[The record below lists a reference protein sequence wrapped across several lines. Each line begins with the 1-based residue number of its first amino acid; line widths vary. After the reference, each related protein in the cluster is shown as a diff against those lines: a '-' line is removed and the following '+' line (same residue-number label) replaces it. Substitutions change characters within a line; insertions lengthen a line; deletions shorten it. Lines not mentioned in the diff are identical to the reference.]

1 MMGGANVADVFN
13 TGFDARLEAVFRKAA
28 RLLPGDLGHHLLA
41 LVSPE
46 SLAIM
51 AGVIAIW
58 AASHFAGVGE
68 IADVALL
75 IGGWLTIGASAIA
88 GCRKL
93 LSFASA
99 TRSARTEADL
109 DRAAGDLADAITI
122 LGVDVALGLLF
133 RGRPKGIF
141 SHSYKGPLPPMRQA
155 MRVMPRAGPMS
166 RYEFQVSYTRGLE
179 IGKGGTNPLTNVAR
193 IGRDWLP
200 GSGSL
205 SASVRGV
212 RQAAHHEVVH
222 LWLNRTFSMFGRP
235 TLYTRLGA
243 YKRSFMLRYLE
254 EAVAE
259 ARSQR
264 HVPRRA
270 NEPEW
275 YRFPFNPTYEVT
287 LRQIG
292 QEATGIFL
300 GPVVVGG
307 STYHAYHGFAHD
319 HN

>member
-1 MMGGANVADVFN
+1 MGDVLN
-13 TGFDARLEAVFRKAA
+13 MRSEARLEAVIRKAT

-75 IGGWLTIGASAIA
+75 IGGWLTIGSGAVA
-88 GCRKL
+88 GCKKL
-93 LSFASA
+93 LSFALT

-109 DRAAGDLADAITI
+109 DRAARDLADAVTI

-133 RGRPKGIF
+133 RGRPRGTF
-141 SHSYKGPLPPMRQA
+141 AHSYKGPLPPMRQTLP
-155 MRVMPRAGPMS
+155 VMPRAGPMR
-166 RYEFQVSYTRGLE
+166 RYEFQVIYTRALTPD
-179 IGKGGTNPLTNVAR
+179 KGGTNRLNVAR
-193 IGRDWLP
+193 IGRNFLP
-200 GSGSL
+200 GSGSFPD
-205 SASVRGV
+205 AVNAVRKTT
-212 RQAAHHEVVH
+212 HHEEVH

-235 TLYTRLGA
+235 AYYMRHGA
-243 YKRSFMLRYLE
+243 YKRSYMLRYLE

-259 ARSQR
+259 ARAQR
-264 HVPRRA
+264 LVPRRA
-270 NEPEW
+270 NEPVW
-275 YRFPFNPTYEVT
+275 YRLPFDQNYEVT
-287 LRQIG
+287 LRQMG

-307 STYHAYHGFAHD
+307 SVYHAYHGFAHD
-319 HN
+319 YQ